1 MGVWTILDD
10 RFRKLV
16 QGNAQVEVLGEG
28 FRWLEGPTWFGDH
41 RCLVFSDIPHNRIMR
56 WSQNDGISV
65 FREPAGFANGHA
77 RDRQGRLI
85 SCSHHDRCI
94 TRTEYDGTITVLADR
109 HDGKRLNAPNDVIVK
124 SDGTIW
130 FSDPVYGLQ
139 SDYEGGK
146 QHSEQPARFYR
157 LDPKSG
163 RLAIASDAFTGPNG
177 LAFSPDESVLYA
189 AETGDQFAASPD
201 RAIYRMAIGKDGLP
215 GKREKFATV
224 SPGYCDGFTVD
235 IDGNV
240 WSSAGDGVHV
250 FAPDGAL
257 IGKIETGCVVSNL
270 CFGDRHNAR
279 LFMAAGQRLLSI
291 FTNTRGA
298 VSP

>member
-1 MGVWTILDD
+1 MGIWTIIDD
-10 RFRKLV
+10 RFRTLV
-16 QGNAQVEVLGEG
+16 QGNAELEVLGEG

-41 RCLVFSDIPHNRIMR
+41 HCLLFSDIPNDRIMR
-56 WSQNDGISV
+56 WSEDDGVSV
-65 FREPAGFANGHA
+65 FRQPSGFTNGHA

-94 TRTEYDGTITVLADR
+94 TRTEYDGSVTVLVDS

-139 SDYEGGK
+139 SDFEGGK
-146 QHSEQPARFYR
+146 QESEQPARFYR
-157 LDPKSG
+157 LDPDSG
-163 RLAIASDAFTGPNG
+163 RLAIASDEFIGPNG

-201 RAIYRMAIGKDGLP
+201 RAIYRMAIGKNGLP

-224 SPGYCDGFTVD
+224 SPGYCDGFKID
-235 IDGNV
+235 INGNI

-257 IGKIETGCVVSNL
+257 IGKVETGCTISNL
-270 CFGDRHNAR
+270 CFGDRNNAR

-291 FTNTRGA
+291 FTNTRGIN
-298 VSP
+298 PW